1 MIRQLFQ
8 KIKAEWQTLDEY
20 FRSKATDTLEW
31 ETAELEHIFTLL
43 TFGYWVG
50 FPAPPIGVSLDLMPV
65 MEKEI
70 IHMIQRVDLAS
81 APLSELF
88 SYLDID

>member
-1 MIRQLFQ
+1 MIH
-8 KIKAEWQTLDEY
+8 KIIQELKNELQTLNEY

-31 ETAELEHIFTLL
+31 ETLELEHIFSLL

-50 FPAPPIGVSLDLMPV
+50 LPAPPISISLDLMPV

-70 IHMIQRVDLAS
+70 INMIQRVDLAN

>member
-31 ETAELEHIFTLL
+31 ETAEMEHIFTLL

>member
-1 MIRQLFQ
+1 MPNLIQ
-8 KIKAEWQTLDEY
+8 KIKERLRTLDEY

-31 ETAELEHIFTLL
+31 ETAELEHVFTLL
-43 TFGYWVG
+43 TFGHWVG
-50 FPAPPIGVSLDLMPV
+50 MPAPPLGISLELMPV

-70 IHMIQRVDLAS
+70 IAMIHRVELAN

>member
-1 MIRQLFQ
+1 MRNIIQ
-8 KIKAEWQTLDEY
+8 KIKSEIQTLDEY
-20 FRSKATDTLEW
+20 LRSKATDTLEW
-31 ETAELEHIFTLL
+31 ETLELEHIFSLL

-50 FPAPPIGVSLDLMPV
+50 LPAPPIGISLELMPL

-70 IHMIQRVDLAS
+70 VNMIQRVDLAA